1 MRAHLGCACTGGNG
15 GCAWVCVHTRGT
27 VGAEVTVGELVS
39 VVDAA
44 RAVDRSRDTVRRW
57 VRAGRL
63 TRHLG
68 PLPAGGGSAP
78 VLVDLDELRRL
89 VVELG
94 LEAEPVRV
102 TAAPAP
108 PPARDEIGALR
119 DELAALRVELAE
131 VRGREALA
139 QREAHLAREAL
150 LDARTD
156 RDAWRARVE
165 AMEAELGATRALAR
179 VPWWRRLLTG

>member
-1 MRAHLGCACTGGNG
+1 M
-15 GCAWVCVHTRGT
+15 HTCGT

-39 VVDAA
+39 VVEAA

-57 VRAGRL
+57 VRSGRL

-68 PLPAGGGSAP
+68 ISPAGGGSPP

-89 VVELG
+89 VVALG
-94 LEAEPVRV
+94 LEPEPARV
-102 TAAPAP
+102 TPAP
-108 PPARDEIGALR
+108 SPALDVSGGALR

-156 RDAWRARVE
+156 RDAWRGRVE
-165 AMEAELGATRALAR
+165 ALEAELGATRALAR

>member
-1 MRAHLGCACTGGNG
+1 M
-15 GCAWVCVHTRGT
+15 HTCGT

-39 VVDAA
+39 VVEAA

-57 VRAGRL
+57 VRSGRL

-68 PLPAGGGSAP
+68 TSPAGGGSPP

-89 VVELG
+89 VVALG
-94 LEAEPVRV
+94 LEPEPARV
-102 TAAPAP
+102 TPAP
-108 PPARDEIGALR
+108 SPALDVSGGALR

-156 RDAWRARVE
+156 RDAWRGRVE
-165 AMEAELGATRALAR
+165 ALEAELGATRALAR